1 MNILFGSV
9 TGTAEN
15 LARSAAKLA
24 RSRGH
29 EVSITELDEVSMDDL
44 SAMEDVLIVVSTYGE
59 GEMPFNAEMFW
70 DEIEAAPPVLSGLQ
84 YGVLALGDTAYE
96 QFCQAGK
103 DIDAMLEAC
112 GATRRVDRA
121 DCDLNYE
128 ATAQAWMEAAI
139 PVARGVSAT
148 AAVIIEE
155 DEQESWSRTN
165 PFPAPLLENRLLSG
179 AGSTKEMRHIVLSLE
194 GSGLSYE
201 AGDCV
206 GLVPRNDPELVRQ
219 FLRRL
224 NKTWVTRIAG
234 YDQPLGE
241 LLTSRLEI
249 LTPSKALIDGVGA
262 VVQDADL
269 HAALQGSK
277 EDYEAYFW
285 GKDVLD
291 ILDIDPR
298 LVVSAEILLPLLS
311 PLQHRSYSI
320 ASAPARHGHA
330 LHLTVAAVRWAGARP
345 YNGVCSTYLVDRL
358 EDREEAGLFM
368 IPNKRFR
375 AAPAGVPMIMVGP
388 GTGIAP
394 YLGFLADREAAAAQE
409 GPLGETW
416 LFTGDRH
423 RACDHCYEAELTD
436 YETSG
441 ALTHLHLAFSRDQ
454 EDKVYVQD
462 LIRQEGAALWQA
474 IEAGAHIYVCG
485 DAKRMAPDVEAAFI
499 EVIARHG
506 EMSERYAA
514 DRLAQLR
521 RQGRYAKDV
530 Y

>member
-24 RSRGH
+24 RARGH
-29 EVSITELDEVSMDDL
+29 DVNITELDEVSMDDL
-44 SAMEDVLIVVSTYGE
+44 ATMDDVLIVVSTYGE
-59 GEMPFNAEMFW
+59 GEMPFNAELFW
-70 DEIEAAPPVLSGLQ
+70 DEIEAAPPVLQGLK

-112 GATRRVDRA
+112 GATRRVDRV

-128 ATAQAWMEAAI
+128 KDAQAWIEAAI
-139 PVARGVSAT
+139 PMAGGGEVVSVEALT
-148 AAVIIEE
+148 EE
-155 DEQESWSRTN
+155 EEEEVWSRTN
-165 PFPAPLLENRLLSG
+165 PFPAPILENRKLSG
-179 AGSTKEMRHIVLSLE
+179 EGSTKDMRHIVLSLE
-194 GSGLSYE
+194 GSGLTYE

-206 GLVPRNDPELVRQ
+206 GIVPKNDPELVQQ

-224 NKTWVTRIAG
+224 NKTWVTRLPG
-234 YDQPLGE
+234 YDVPLGE

-269 HAALQGSK
+269 KAALNGTR
-277 EDYEAYFW
+277 EEYESYFW
-285 GKDVLD
+285 GKDVIDVLN
-291 ILDIDPR
+291 IDPR
-298 LVVSAEILLPLLS
+298 LVVGADILIPLLS

-320 ASAPARHGHA
+320 ASTPVCHGDEV
-330 LHLTVAAVRWAGARP
+330 HLTVAAVRWENERSYG
-345 YNGVCSTYLVDRL
+345 GVCSTFLADRL
-358 EDREEAGLFM
+358 EEGETAGLFP

-375 AAPAGVPMIMVGP
+375 VPAPDVPMIMVGP

-394 YLGFLADREAAAAQE
+394 YLGFLAERYAAGAK
-409 GPLGETW
+409 GETW
-416 LFTGDRH
+416 LYTGDRN
-423 RACDHCYEAELTD
+423 RDCDHCYEEELVGF
-436 YETSG
+436 EASG
-441 ALTHLHLAFSRDQ
+441 ALSHLRLAFSRDGAQ
-454 EDKVYVQD
+454 KTYVQHLMAED
-462 LIRQEGAALWQA
+462 GAALWQA
-474 IEAGAHIYVCG
+474 IEAGAHIYLCG
-485 DAKRMAPDVEAAFI
+485 DAKRMALDVEATLVRI
-499 EVIARHG
+499 IAEHG
-506 EMSERYAA
+506 QMTERYAE

-521 RQGRYAKDV
+521 RQGRYVKDV

>member
-29 EVSITELDEVSMDDL
+29 DVSITELDEVSMDDL
-44 SAMEDVLIVVSTYGE
+44 AAMEDVLIVVSTYGE

-70 DEIEAAPPVLSGLQ
+70 DEIEAAPPVLAGLQ

-112 GATRRVDRA
+112 GATRRVERA

-139 PVARGVSAT
+139 PVASGAT
-148 AAVIIEE
+148 AVAATVEE
-155 DEQESWSRTN
+155 ELSQESWSRTN
-165 PFPAPLLENRLLSG
+165 PFPAPILENRLLSG
-179 AGSTKEMRHIVLSLE
+179 EGSTKEMRHIVLSLE
-194 GSGLSYE
+194 GSGLTYE

-206 GLVPRNDPELVRQ
+206 GLVPKNDPELVQQ

-241 LLTSRLEI
+241 LLTSKLEI

-262 VVQDADL
+262 VVQDAGL
-269 HAALQGSK
+269 QAALQGSK
-277 EDYEAYFW
+277 EEYEAYFW

-291 ILDIDPR
+291 VLDIDPR

-320 ASAPARHGHA
+320 ASAPTRHGEE
-330 LHLTVAAVRWAGARP
+330 LHLTVAAIRWSGARQ
-345 YNGVCSTYLVDRL
+345 YNGVCSTYLADRL
-358 EDREEAGLFM
+358 EPREEAGLFM

-375 AAPAGVPMIMVGP
+375 AAPPDVPMIMVGP

-394 YLGFLADREAAAAQE
+394 YLGFLADREAADAT
-409 GPLGETW
+409 GETW
-416 LFTGDRH
+416 LFTGDRN
-423 RACDHCYEAELTD
+423 RACDHCYEAELTE
-436 YETSG
+436 YEASG

-454 EDKVYVQD
+454 DRKIYVQD
-462 LIRQEGAALWQA
+462 LIRYEGEELWRA
-474 IEAGAHIYVCG
+474 IEDGAHIYVCG
-485 DAKRMAPDVEAAFI
+485 DAKRMAPDVETAFI
-499 EVIARHG
+499 NIIARHG
-506 EMSERYAA
+506 GMSERYAE